1 MAVGFPCAVRGS
13 VHMGAEPWPLPE
25 LIFLMI
31 PRFLPIRG
39 ARECA
44 TATPPVHAGIR
55 TRVFMLS
62 NCGDDRPRPM
72 RASVESA
79 HGGTARLIRPPTP
92 RHRTTHR
99 VVTDLE
105 LEADRFRRGVR
116 PISARVMTISRWG
129 ATDFRRGTRPIS
141 TEGGCPYVVCQA
153 VVVSGWAGWGL

>member
-1 MAVGFPCAVRGS
+1 
-13 VHMGAEPWPLPE
+13 MGAEPWSLPE
-25 LIFLMI
+25 LLFLMI

-44 TATPPVHAGIR
+44 TPTTPVHAGIR

-72 RASVESA
+72 RASVEPA

-99 VVTDLE
+99 GATDLE

-116 PISARVMTISRWG
+116 PISARVMTDLAVGSDR
-129 ATDFRRGTRPIS
+129 FRRGTRPIS
-141 TEGGCPYVVCQA
+141 TEGGAPVWCVKRWWLVVGL
-153 VVVSGWAGWGL
+153 VVGCRGCRFGSWRAG